1 MSAIRHLLREISNP
15 LLEIMTLVS
24 SAYITGSDKVLG
36 RRLLENTL
44 KTYGPRT
51 DSLET
56 ECLFVPDLEGL

>member
-1 MSAIRHLLREISNP
+1 
-15 LLEIMTLVS
+15 MTLVS